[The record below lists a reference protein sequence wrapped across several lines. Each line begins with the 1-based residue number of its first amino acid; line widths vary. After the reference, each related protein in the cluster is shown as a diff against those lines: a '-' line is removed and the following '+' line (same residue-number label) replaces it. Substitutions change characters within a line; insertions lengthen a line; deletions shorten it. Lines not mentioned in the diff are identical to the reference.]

1 MHQQQQRRQQQPQLT
16 NEEQCNLLIQSLVA
30 KDEKLLRKVLEQ
42 DDEATVKDIINHV
55 PVNHV
60 RRLVIEI
67 SNLLAADMTVG
78 HLQWLQHILA
88 LKYSVLSSMAD
99 GRSVLLPISTLL
111 KNKSAPTYLN
121 KLQAL
126 KGKITLLKQL
136 RELRRESNAPETV
149 VRLPA
154 EPEQDT
160 HMEVDSAT
168 DTESEE
174 EFDDE
179 ELDDDKPGSVP
190 TIHDDSG
197 CSEVGDANEQE
208 EQEDEEEEEDLGEAE
223 SE

>member
-1 MHQQQQRRQQQPQLT
+1 MQQQQQPKPT
-16 NEEQCNLLIQSLVA
+16 NEEHSNLLIQSLVA

-60 RRLVIEI
+60 RKLVIEI
-67 SNLLAADMTVG
+67 SNLLASDMSIG

-88 LKYSVLSSMAD
+88 LKYSALASMAD
-99 GRSVLLPISTLL
+99 GRSILLPISTLL
-111 KNKSAPTYLN
+111 KDKSSPAYMN

-136 RELRRESNAPETV
+136 RELRKESNAPETI

-154 EPEQDT
+154 EPNQDV
-160 HMEVDSAT
+160 HMEIDSAT

-174 EFDDE
+174 DFDDE
-179 ELDDDKPGSVP
+179 ELDDDKPNSVP
-190 TIHDDSG
+190 TIQDDTEGSD
-197 CSEVGDANEQE
+197 EDEAV
-208 EQEDEEEEEDLGEAE
+208 EQEDEEEDLGEAE